1 MAITLAEEGRVI
13 SGMENGPAQGESR
26 VTCKELLMIEARPLI
41 VRLRNFVGDTV
52 LSIPAL
58 RLLQSHG
65 YRLELV
71 GKSWARGLLETEGW
85 RVHVRPERLGERVAQ
100 LRALRRQL
108 RAQDPGFDRRSNT
121 LLFPYAFSA
130 ALDARL
136 AGLRAEGHAVE
147 GRTWLMRRGHPRRPG
162 RHTLVE
168 YWELACDFLGIDE
181 PPPPAIGLQVSEPQR
196 ERAAAL
202 LAAQG
207 IAPGRY
213 VMICPFANGKTE
225 FLDRTWPAFPEF
237 VRRLDAAGRRI
248 VMVPGPTELEGA
260 RQLYPDVVRF
270 EGVGLGIYAALL
282 QMAGIVVSNDTG
294 PGHIAAGVG
303 ARLLTPWGPADPA
316 VWAPWGP
323 TVKLLQYWP
332 GWASVEEVLTE
343 VDQAL
348 P

>member
-1 MAITLAEEGRVI
+1 MT
-13 SGMENGPAQGESR
+13 
-26 VTCKELLMIEARPLI
+26 EARPLI

-52 LSIPAL
+52 LSVPAL
-58 RLLQSHG
+58 RLLQAHG

-71 GKSWARGLLETEGW
+71 GKSWVGGLLEAEGW
-85 RVHVRPERLGERVAQ
+85 AVNVRPQAFGERVGQ
-100 LRALRRQL
+100 LRELRRRL
-108 RAQDPGFDRRSNT
+108 KAEDPGFDRRSNA

-147 GRTWLMRRGHPRRPG
+147 GRTWLMRRGHTRRPG

-181 PPPPAIGLQVSEPQR
+181 PPPVAIGLQVTAAQR
-196 ERAAAL
+196 ERTAAL
-202 LAAQG
+202 LASQG
-207 IAPGRY
+207 IAPGHY
-213 VMICPFANGKTE
+213 VMICPFANGKVE
-225 FLDRTWPAFPEF
+225 FLDRSWPAFPEF
-237 VRRLDAAGRRI
+237 ARRLHRAGRRV
-248 VMVPGPTELEGA
+248 VMVPGPAEVEGA

-270 EGVGLGIYAALL
+270 EGVGLGIYGALL

-303 ARLLTPWGPADPA
+303 ARLVTPWGPADPA

-323 TVKLLQYWP
+323 TVKLLQHWP
-332 GWASVEEVLTE
+332 GWASVEEVLAE